1 MGIKELTK
9 FIEQCGVLVSYDEYS
24 NQYVAVDA
32 FQKIYKY
39 CVVRGNGNTDSNGEN
54 DMCNIQNSAKMT
66 FNKHLRAIMNCI
78 NQLIKFK
85 IIPIFVF
92 DGSSITSKIKNKIT
106 CEQNKKTTSIT
117 DQLYTK
123 SDTTS
128 IKNEQIKKVFKI
140 SPQQIKECEILI
152 SHIGIPYV
160 RAPFEA
166 DSQCAAMTMKT
177 CNAGIKTVITDDTDA
192 LVFGSRSILRMLPM
206 TMVDSMRKLFSD
218 FIKTSPN
225 PDYEYSIHDILER
238 NKIYGNCITNYGDI
252 IFKLQNKLNIN
263 IKYSYK
269 TIVKFSDMYA
279 INFAIRYDI
288 DDVLQFLKNRANNI
302 LIKNQKNIINEFT
315 KTNFIDM
322 CILFGTDY
330 LPRIANMCVN
340 DVFKHYVMSDF
351 DIVKFV
357 NTLENKHIPSN
368 YLTTVD
374 DVREYYMNASVIDP
388 NTIDMTIYKP
398 QDNEI
403 YNQLQNSGFSYSF
416 ISNNL
421 KNYKYNFSYLVH
433 STG

>member
-9 FIEQCGVLVSYDEYS
+9 FIEPCGVLVSYDEYG
-24 NQYVAVDA
+24 NQYIAVDA

-39 CVVRGNGNTDSNGEN
+39 CVVRGDDLQQGEKA
-54 DMCNIQNSAKMT
+54 I

-92 DGSSITSKIKNKIT
+92 DGSSITSKIKNKIING
-106 CEQNKKTTSIT
+106 QNKKTTDIINTPNTNSDIKQDNT
-117 DQLYTK
+117 CVK
-123 SDTTS
+123 S
-128 IKNEQIKKVFKI
+128 EQIKKIFKI

-177 CNAGIKTVITDDTDA
+177 CSANIKTVITDDTDA

-206 TMVDSMRKLFSD
+206 TMVDSIRMLFSN
-218 FIKTSPN
+218 FVKSSPD
-225 PDYEYSIHDILER
+225 PKCEYSISDILEKNR
-238 NKIYGNCITNYGDI
+238 NTNDTTKNMINCNDYVH
-252 IFKLQNKLNIN
+252 KLQNKLNID
-263 IKYSYK
+263 IKYKYE
-269 TIVKFSDMYA
+269 TIVKFSDMSM

-288 DDVLQFLKNRANNI
+288 GDVLLFLKARANTI
-302 LIKNQKNIINEFT
+302 LSKNNKTTIDEFT
-315 KTNFIDM
+315 RENFIDM

-330 LPRIANMCVN
+330 LPRIASICVN
-340 DVFKHYVMSDF
+340 EVFKHYVLSDF

-357 NTLENKHIPSN
+357 DTLENKHIPLN
-368 YLTTVD
+368 YLEAVN

-398 QDNEI
+398 QESEL
-403 YNQLQNSGFSYSF
+403 YNQLQSSGFSYSF

-421 KNYKYNFSYLVH
+421 RNYKYNFSYLAH
-433 STG
+433 SSR

>member
-9 FIEQCGVLVSYDEYS
+9 FIEPCGVLVSYDEYS

-39 CVVRGNGNTDSNGEN
+39 CIVREDTRYSEKL
-54 DMCNIQNSAKMT
+54 I

-92 DGSSITSKIKNKIT
+92 DGSTITSKINNKIIS
-106 CEQNKKTTSIT
+106 EQNKKVTNISET
-117 DQLYTK
+117 D
-123 SDTTS
+123 
-128 IKNEQIKKVFKI
+128 IKQANTCIISKKKIFKI
-140 SPQQIKECEILI
+140 SPQQIKECELLI
-152 SHIGIPYV
+152 SYIGIPYI

-177 CNAGIKTVITDDTDA
+177 CSTKIKTVITDDTDA
-192 LVFGSRSILRMLPM
+192 LVFGSSSILKMLPISLVNSIRML
-206 TMVDSMRKLFSD
+206 FSN
-218 FIKTSPN
+218 FIKLSPN
-225 PDYEYSIHDILER
+225 PLCEYSIYDILDR
-238 NKIYGNCITNYGDI
+238 TNENYMTD
-252 IFKLQNKLNIN
+252 KLQNKLNIN
-263 IKYSYK
+263 IKYNYE
-269 TIVKFSDMYA
+269 TIVKFSDMSN

-288 DDVLQFLKNRANNI
+288 DDVLLFLKMRANNI
-302 LIKNQKNIINEFT
+302 LSQHNKDTINEFT
-315 KTNFIDM
+315 RTNFIDM

-330 LPRIANMCVN
+330 LPRIANIYVN
-340 DVFKHYVMSDF
+340 DVFKHFVMSEF

-357 NTLENKHIPSN
+357 STLENTHIPIN
-368 YLTTVD
+368 YLEIVN
-374 DVREYYMNASVIDP
+374 DVKEYYTNASVIDP

-403 YNQLQNSGFSYSF
+403 YNQLQNSGFSYSY

-421 KNYKYNFSYLVH
+421 RNYKDNFSYMAHH
-433 STG
+433 SDY